1 MFPLFARYLKIL
13 IAKNPVIAKSIT
25 TTGIGG
31 VLFSI
36 YLHKPDVLSF
46 NTLIPTLE
54 AAQRIDSNYK
64 PPSLRNRFNFVA
76 DVLENVEKSVVNIEL
91 LMPYYR
97 QTLSN
102 GSGFIATDSGLVIT
116 NAHVVSGKPGAH
128 IIVTLPDGSKHK
140 GVVEDL
146 DVELD
151 LAIIKCDFPNKYP
164 ALKLGQTADI
174 RNGEFVIAMGSPLT
188 LNNTNTFGI
197 ISNKQRSSE
206 TLGLNKT
213 INYIQT
219 DAAITFGN
227 SGGPLVNLDGEVIG
241 INSMKVTA
249 GISFAIPIDYAIEFL
264 HNYEKTDKKERTVSQ
279 KKYIGITMLT
289 LNEKLI
295 EQLRRDRPIPYGLTH
310 GVLIWR
316 VMYNSPAYMAGLHQ
330 EDIIVELNGKPCHS
344 AKDIYAALDAPDA
357 GSKPMELM
365 VIRSGAKFIIKV
377 TPTSSV

>member
-1 MFPLFARYLKIL
+1 MFSTFARYVKIL
-13 IAKNPVIAKSIT
+13 SIKNPVLTKTFVSASV
-25 TTGIGG
+25 GG
-31 VLFSI
+31 VLFGV
-36 YLHKPDVLSF
+36 YLHNRHQWP
-46 NTLIPTLE
+46 LINVILPSID
-54 AAQRIDSNYK
+54 AAQRIDINYK
-64 PPSLRNRFNFVA
+64 PPSLRSQFNFVA

-91 LMPYYR
+91 VIPYYR
-97 QTLSN
+97 QTMSN
-102 GSGFIATDSGLVIT
+102 GSGFIATDDGLIIT
-116 NAHVVSGKPGAH
+116 NAHVVSGKPGAQ

-140 GVVEDL
+140 GAVEAL
-146 DVELD
+146 DVECD
-151 LAIIKCDFPNKYP
+151 LAIIRCNFPNNYP
-164 ALKLGQTADI
+164 ALKLGKAADI

-264 HNYEKTDKKERTVSQ
+264 TNYKRKDIDRTITH

-295 EQLRRDRPIPYGLTH
+295 EQLRRDRHIPYDLTH

-316 VMYNSPAYMAGLHQ
+316 VMYNSPAYLAGLHQ
-330 EDIIVELNGKPCHS
+330 EDIIIELNKKPCHS
-344 AKDIYAALDAPDA
+344 AKDIYAALESTDE
-357 GSKPMELM
+357 KPLELL
-365 VIRSGAKFIIKV
+365 VIRSGAKFLIKV
-377 TPTSSV
+377 TPSPSV

>member
-1 MFPLFARYLKIL
+1 MDDILHHRFISSDSEVSINLYVKIL
-13 IAKNPVIAKSIT
+13 SIKNPVLTKTFVSASV
-25 TTGIGG
+25 GG
-31 VLFSI
+31 VLFGV
-36 YLHKPDVLSF
+36 YLHNRHQWP
-46 NTLIPTLE
+46 LINVILPSID
-54 AAQRIDSNYK
+54 AAQRIDIDYK
-64 PPSLRNRFNFVA
+64 PPSLRSQFNFVA

-91 LMPYYR
+91 VIPYYR
-97 QTLSN
+97 QTMSN
-102 GSGFIATDSGLVIT
+102 GSGFIATDDGLIIT
-116 NAHVVSGKPGAH
+116 NAH
-128 IIVTLPDGSKHK
+128 VTLPDGSKHK
-140 GVVEDL
+140 GAVEAL
-146 DVELD
+146 DVECD
-151 LAIIKCDFPNKYP
+151 LAIIRCNFPNNYP
-164 ALKLGQTADI
+164 ALKLGKAADI

-264 HNYEKTDKKERTVSQ
+264 TNYKRKDKDRTITH

-295 EQLRRDRPIPYGLTH
+295 EQLRRDRHIPYDLTH

-316 VMYNSPAYMAGLHQ
+316 VMYNSPAYLAGLHQ
-330 EDIIVELNGKPCHS
+330 EDIIIELNNKPCHT
-344 AKDIYAALDAPDA
+344 AKDIYAALESTDE
-357 GSKPMELM
+357 KPLELL
-365 VIRSGAKFIIKV
+365 VIRSGAKFLIKV
-377 TPTSSV
+377 TPSPSV